1 MDTKTARLQAERE
14 DAEHAAEREEE
25 YQTYD
30 GVPVGEAPTS
40 HMDEASEGYDA
51 EIIYSRPGI
60 EVHSPEGEQKHPT
73 PPADIYASTMPGV
86 ESIQPGSVQRTE
98 EPEEDEEYCGYLL
111 FAGTRIDQPEYCDEP
126 KATCEAHRGWEDQ
139 EI

>member
-1 MDTKTARLQAERE
+1 MDTKTARLQQQRE
-14 DAEHAAEREEE
+14 DAEAAAEREEE

-30 GVPVGEAPTS
+30 GVPLPSG
-40 HMDEASEGYDA
+40 
-51 EIIYSRPGI
+51 
-60 EVHSPEGEQKHPT
+60 

-86 ESIQPGSVQRTE
+86 GSAQPGSVQRTE